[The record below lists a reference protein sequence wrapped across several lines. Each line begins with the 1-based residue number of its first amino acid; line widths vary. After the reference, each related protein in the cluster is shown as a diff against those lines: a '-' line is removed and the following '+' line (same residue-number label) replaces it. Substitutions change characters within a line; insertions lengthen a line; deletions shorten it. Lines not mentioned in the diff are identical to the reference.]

1 MRRVLA
7 RHLPT
12 NNQFS
17 RFRKYYTS
25 IEPIWEKPKNRI
37 YTAII
42 FSFLAISLFAWYA
55 IRPTVQTILFLQK
68 DIADKTI
75 VNQKMEQK
83 IAQLIEAR
91 ANLDEIQPRI
101 YLVREAIPEN
111 PDALDLSLQL
121 RNLINSS
128 DATMS
133 SLTLGGIPLVS
144 SDTKTKTGNNVS
156 SAEFHINT
164 ILMGGYPG
172 LESVLDQ
179 MNIMRRMITVSMLN
193 FSLTGETRFSAG
205 STVIPINLTLKLNSY
220 YK

>member
-1 MRRVLA
+1 MNPN
-7 RHLPT
+7 LPT

>member
-1 MRRVLA
+1 MNPN
-7 RHLPT
+7 LPT

-91 ANLDEIQPRI
+91 ANLDEIQPRL
-101 YLVREAIPEN
+101 YLIREAIPEN

-121 RNLINSS
+121 RNLINTS
-128 DATMS
+128 DATVS

-144 SDTKTKTGNNVS
+144 SDVKTKAENNIS
-156 SAEFHINT
+156 STEFQIDT
-164 ILMGGYPG
+164 LLMGGYPG
-172 LESVLDQ
+172 LESILEQ
-179 MNIMRRMITVSMLN
+179 MNMMRRMITVPSMN
-193 FSLTGETRFSAG
+193 FSLTSEPSFTGGSAAM
-205 STVIPINLTLKLNSY
+205 PIKLMLKINSY